1 MSRAFVRESDH
12 DGDEQ
17 LPDKAVSPH
26 PNLVTPEGLRLIE
39 EQIRLLA
46 AARRQ
51 ARAADDPAGLA
62 RTAREL
68 RYFTQRRASA
78 RVVEPSPSPSPS
90 PSPAPVAVRFGVRV
104 TLRFADGTLQAFRIV
119 GEDQADPAAGLLSWV
134 SPLAT
139 AAIGAEIGDVLE
151 ILGREAQVL
160 AVEG

>member
-78 RVVEPSPSPSPS
+78 RVVEPSP
-90 PSPAPVAVRFGVRV
+90 APVAVRFGVRV